1 MFILLLFAAYDNT
14 MERDI
19 VTYTRTSRVHVFVPL
34 TVVKCIFFYTFSLLL
49 FFCVLY
55 YHPLVITVVYVLLLF
70 KCTVVE
76 KFKNTKQ
83 FSFRSFFSFKFVLLA
98 IEKKKKSVFD
108 YFMFFFVLLLA

>member
-34 TVVKCIFFYTFSLLL
+34 TVVKCIFFYTFFSTT

-76 KFKNTKQ
+76 KFKTQNN
-83 FSFRSFFSFKFVLLA
+83 FRFVRSFF
-98 IEKKKKSVFD
+98 
-108 YFMFFFVLLLA
+108 

>member
-34 TVVKCIFFYTFSLLL
+34 TVVKCIFSTLFSLLL

-83 FSFRSFFSFKFVLLA
+83 FSFRSFFF
-98 IEKKKKSVFD
+98 
-108 YFMFFFVLLLA
+108 

>member
-34 TVVKCIFFYTFSLLL
+34 TVVKCIFSTLFSLLL
-49 FFCVLY
+49 YSCVLF

-76 KFKNTKQ
+76 KFKTQNN
-83 FSFRSFFSFKFVLLA
+83 FRFVRSFFKFVLLA
-98 IEKKKKSVFD
+98 IEKKKSVFD
-108 YFMFFFVLLLA
+108 YFMFFLFFY